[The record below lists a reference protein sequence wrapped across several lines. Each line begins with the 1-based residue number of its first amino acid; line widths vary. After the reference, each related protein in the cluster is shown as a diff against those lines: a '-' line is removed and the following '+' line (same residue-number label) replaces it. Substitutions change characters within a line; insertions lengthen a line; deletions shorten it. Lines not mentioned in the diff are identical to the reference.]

1 MFGFGKAKQSDV
13 RLTEKEIKKLTS
25 TMTRSER
32 KEFERRQKQA
42 KADREW
48 DMLIMAD
55 MLDDE
60 DEW

>member
-42 KADREW
+42 RADREW